1 MLHLEMCSG
10 DRQGP
15 LTQMGKPFDRREDL
29 IDPTPYLD
37 RLRHTVANVKGEQF
51 EFWTEKEGRK
61 FLVPHKKFLID
72 L

>member
-1 MLHLEMCSG
+1 MLHLEMYSG
-10 DRQGP
+10 ELEGP
-15 LTQMGKPFDRREDL
+15 LTQMGRPFDRREDL

-37 RLRHTVANVKGEQF
+37 RLVHTVANVIGERYTF
-51 EFWTEKEGRK
+51 RTDRNGAR